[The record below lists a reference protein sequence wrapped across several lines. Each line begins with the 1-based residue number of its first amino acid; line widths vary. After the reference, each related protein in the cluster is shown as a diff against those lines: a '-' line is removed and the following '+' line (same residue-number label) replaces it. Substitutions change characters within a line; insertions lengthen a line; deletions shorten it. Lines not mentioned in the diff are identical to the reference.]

1 MMDRASEAAARDAA
15 ETGASPACPLLR
27 VEHLSIGFKM
37 YDPAVPYFRARK
49 VEVPVIRDLALTV
62 RAGEL
67 LAVVGASGSGKTLL
81 ADAVLGRFE
90 PNARVAG
97 DIWFEGRR
105 CDAAELSRLRGR
117 GISLVP
123 QGVDSLDPLMR
134 VGEQVVG
141 ACGRGRAG
149 RERRRVRT
157 ARMRE
162 LFGAYGLA
170 PEVERMYPH
179 ELSGGMARRVL
190 LLCALMDDPRL
201 IVADEPTPGLDMD
214 LAVHALRDL
223 RAFADAGGGVLLI
236 THDLELALRVADRV
250 AVFRAGT
257 VVEETASANFAA
269 PELLAHAF
277 SRALWHAMPEHDF
290 AAPRCG
296 EGEQ

>member
-1 MMDRASEAAARDAA
+1 MTDLASEAAARGAA
-15 ETGASPACPLLR
+15 QTGASPACPLLR

-37 YDPAVPYFRARK
+37 YDPTAPYFRARK

-81 ADAVLGRFE
+81 ADAILGQFE

-105 CDAAELSRLRGR
+105 CDAADLVRLRGR

-149 RERRRVRT
+149 RERRRTRT

-162 LFGAYGLA
+162 LFDAYGLA
-170 PEVERMYPH
+170 PEIERMHPY

-190 LLCALMDDPRL
+190 LMCALMDDPRL

-214 LAVHALRDL
+214 LAVHALGDL

-269 PELLAHAF
+269 PELLAHPF
-277 SRALWHAMPEHDF
+277 SRALWRAMPEHEF
-290 AAPRCG
+290 AAARGG
-296 EGEQ
+296 EGER